1 MNELRSIITRRRT
14 RKPAGFSG
22 APDPSLIR
30 ELIDVARRAPNHHLT
45 EPARFYLLDSVKIQE
60 VGKLFGETVSGDGSD
75 PVLVEKA
82 ERKAVEWGNAPG
94 LLIVTCHTDKESNLI
109 KNKPA
114 TIQEDYATTS
124 CICQNLLLLFESEGI
139 ASKWSTG
146 AVWEHPK
153 FAETIGLFSPETE
166 RVVALLFYGYS
177 ETELPERTYAP
188 LENHL
193 RDFTV

>member
-1 MNELRSIITRRRT
+1 MIE
-14 RKPAGFSG
+14 
-22 APDPSLIR
+22 
-30 ELIDVARRAPNHHLT
+30 VARRAPNHHLT
-45 EPARFYLLDSVKIQE
+45 EPARFYLLDSIKIQE

-75 PVLVEKA
+75 PALVEKGQ
-82 ERKAVEWGNAPG
+82 RKAVEWGNAPG
-94 LLIVTCHTDKESNLI
+94 LLIVTCHSDKESNLI

-114 TIQEDYATTS
+114 TIEEDYATTS

-153 FAETIGLFSPETE
+153 FAETIDLFSPGTE

-177 ETELPERTYAP
+177 ETELSERTYAP
-188 LENHL
+188 LESHL
-193 RDFTV
+193 RDFTA